1 MMTGCARPSSRAH
14 GSVAFLAAVVLLSGV
29 ATAPARAVEP
39 ARNGEPA
46 RADKILIRFAPG
58 TTAAERRA
66 IARDSSARSLATV
79 RQQLAD
85 DPRITAV
92 APNYRRKLAEDV
104 STEPGFPEL
113 WALNNTGQQ
122 ISGTTNQ
129 TGTRDIDIDGFQ
141 ALSLGIGRSDVVV
154 AVIDDGV
161 DFSHPDLAG
170 RAWTNPGEAADLATN
185 GLDDDSNGFIDDV
198 NGWDFCNNDA
208 TLHDPGEDGHG
219 THVAGTIAASL
230 NGQGIVG
237 IAPGVSI
244 MALKFIDDF
253 DPSCGTDEMAIA
265 AIDYAAS
272 FGIKIINA
280 SWGGPEPS
288 AVLDQA
294 IADSGALFVA
304 AAGNGENEGVDLDRP
319 GGPRFYPASS
329 TIPTVLSVAAVDQKG
344 QLAGFSNYGN
354 TSIDIAAPGT
364 NILSTF
370 PASGDC
376 PAPCYTYEEGTSMA
390 TPQVAGVAALAA
402 SAHPSLLTDPIRL
415 RARILAT
422 GQTLRDASDWTV
434 SGKLVNAFRAVDA
447 APPVVLA
454 PDGFAVKAGSI
465 VKSSGV
471 STAISWPAATDAA
484 TSVVAYALK
493 RKGTDGLTT
502 LADPARS
509 TSRTNRLK
517 VGATFLFRLTARDAP
532 GNTSRP
538 VDSPSI
544 VVSVH
549 PDTAS
554 LARYRGSWRTTSTA
568 SALGGKLRTSSTNG
582 ASVTATFTGR
592 SFGLVASRAPG
603 RGTIKV
609 FVDGTLASTV
619 DLQRA
624 SSQARVVVF
633 ATSWATNAQHKI
645 RIVVVGNKRVDIDGF
660 VVIR

>member
-1 MMTGCARPSSRAH
+1 MTGRTRPSTRAR
-14 GSVAFLAAVVLLSGV
+14 GQVAFLAAAVLLSGL

-39 ARNGEPA
+39 ARTA
-46 RADKILIRFAPG
+46 AILIRYAPG

-66 IARDSSARSLATV
+66 IVRDSSARSLNTV
-79 RQQLAD
+79 RRQLAD
-85 DPRITAV
+85 DPRVTAV
-92 APNYRRKLAEDV
+92 APNHRRELAEDV
-104 STEPGFPEL
+104 SAEPGFPEL

-129 TGTRDIDIDGFQ
+129 TGTPDIDIDGLQ
-141 ALSLGIGRSDVVV
+141 ALSLGTGRSDVVV

-161 DFSHPDLAG
+161 DFTHPDLAD
-170 RAWTNPGEAADLATN
+170 RAWTNPGEAGALGVN
-185 GLDDDSNGFIDDV
+185 GLDDDNNGFIDDV
-198 NGWDFCNNDA
+198 HGWDFCNNDA

-230 NGQGIVG
+230 NGQGVVG

-244 MALKFIDDF
+244 MGLKFIDDF

-265 AIDYAAS
+265 AIDYAAW
-272 FGIKIINA
+272 FGVRIINA

-294 IADSGALFVA
+294 IAESGALFVA
-304 AAGNGENEGVDLDRP
+304 AAGNGDNGGVDLDAP

-329 TIPTVLSVAAVDQKG
+329 MIPTVLSVAAVDQKG
-344 QLAGFSNYGN
+344 QLAGFSNYGAA
-354 TSIDIAAPGT
+354 SIDIAAPGT

-370 PASGDC
+370 PASSDC
-376 PAPCYTYEEGTSMA
+376 PAPCYSYEEGTSMA
-390 TPQVAGVAALAA
+390 TPHVTGVAALAA
-402 SAHPSLLTDPIRL
+402 SAHPGLLTDPVRL

-454 PDGFAVKAGSI
+454 PDGFAVKAGGV
-465 VKSSGV
+465 VKSTGV
-471 STAISWPAATDAA
+471 STVVSWPAATDAA
-484 TSVVAYALK
+484 TSVVGYGLK
-493 RKGTDGLTT
+493 KKGPDGWST
-502 LADPARS
+502 LADGIKG

-517 VGATFLFRLTARDAP
+517 VGATYLFRLTARDAP
-532 GNTSRP
+532 GNTSRA

-544 VVSVH
+544 VVSLH

-554 LARYRGSWRTTSTA
+554 LARYRGAWRTISTS

-582 ASVTATFTGR
+582 ASVTATFSGR
-592 SFGLVASRAPG
+592 SFGLVASRAPA
-603 RGTIKV
+603 RGSIKV
-609 FVDGTLASTV
+609 FVDGVLASTV
-619 DLQRA
+619 DLRRA
-624 SSQARVVVF
+624 SSQYRVVVF